1 MHSSYTTSPTAG
13 SSDEP
18 KHFRRKGRKRFAI
31 RFTLGG
37 PPYNWRSEFT
47 SKYETAK
54 ARDKALAEWQ
64 ESSKT
69 GWRTKAAGWTA
80 TPIDL

>member
-1 MHSSYTTSPTAG
+1 MHSSSTTSPTAD

-18 KHFRRKGRKRFAI
+18 KHFRRKGRKRFKI
-31 RFTLGG
+31 LFTLGE
-37 PPYNWRSEFT
+37 PPYGGLRT
-47 SKYETAK
+47 STEKYETAK
-54 ARDKALAEWQ
+54 ARDQALAEWH

-69 GWRTKAAGWTA
+69 GWRTKAAGWAA

>member
-1 MHSSYTTSPTAG
+1 MHSSSITSPTAG

-31 RFTLGG
+31 RFTLGE
-37 PPYNWRSEFT
+37 PPHDVWTQTTE
-47 SKYETAK
+47 KYETAK
-54 ARDKALAEWQ
+54 ARDRALAGWH

-80 TPIDL
+80 TPIDS